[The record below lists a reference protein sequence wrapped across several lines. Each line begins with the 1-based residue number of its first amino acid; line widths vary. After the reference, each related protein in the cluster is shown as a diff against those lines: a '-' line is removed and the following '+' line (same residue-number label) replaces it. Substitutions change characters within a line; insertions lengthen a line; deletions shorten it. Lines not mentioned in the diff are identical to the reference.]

1 MLKPSVRLRGKYPV
15 YPTFLA
21 RRKTF
26 PGICQ
31 LYKLQLECMDQ
42 QAVNYR
48 FKELKTYSSTEWLAN
63 DNKKYRR
70 VFDRFDITYVYAEL
84 SLFNLQFRRQS
95 WTAQIELICYQKK
108 PRKNKFVCKL
118 EFSRTIP
125 AEDNIYYLR
134 EGWGNKKAGSFWKK
148 GSYYWEAW
156 VDGKLVGTSYFY
168 IEDVGD
174 SVNLGSNPYFDLHS
188 IRLFEG
194 PFEGVEE
201 EKRRYL
207 TAFDINRTRFVYL
220 ELVFRNLVQDQDWQC
235 ELFMNFFTSSRELKG
250 MAVRLVTVHQDD
262 EFVTLVGGWGA
273 SAPNSWREDD
283 YEVELVFMEQMIG
296 SVAFRVDEEEEMG
309 IPLVS
314 LPGHEQ
320 GVYLSDVNDDE
331 STFEELFDRLNLLIG
346 LQEIKTQIINHA
358 KYIQFIRLR
367 KEKGFLEEG
376 DIDVHS
382 VFMGNP
388 GTGKTTVAGMMGK
401 LYKKMGMLSKG
412 HVHSVDRVDLV
423 GEYIGQTAPKVKKA
437 IERARGGVLF
447 IDEAYSLAR
456 ENDDSKDFGRE
467 VIEILVK
474 EMSDGPGDIVLIVAG
489 YPKEMKYFIKSNPG
503 LRSRFKLFFDFAD
516 YLPQELSEI
525 ALVAC
530 REKEVSLTP
539 AARKKIDELITEAYR
554 KRDKTFGNARFAFDL
569 IEKAKINL
577 GLRIMNKGD
586 HSKLDKQTLSSILLK
601 DVQDIELEKR
611 KGLPRIPIDEALLSE
626 SLAEL
631 NALIGLDKVK
641 QDIIET
647 VGVVRYHLETGKD
660 VLNNF
665 FLHTVF
671 VGNPGTGKTTIARI
685 LTKIYKAL
693 GILERGHMVET
704 DRQGLVAGY
713 VGQTAIKTAEKIDEA
728 MGGVLFIDEAYSL
741 TSGGSLHGD
750 FGNEAIQ
757 TLLKRMEDQRGA
769 FFVFVAGYPENMEQ
783 FLKANPGLRSRFDK
797 LLRFEDYSA
806 EELKHIAISMLKE
819 KHMEIHP
826 EALEGLHQHLKKLVL
841 QKDKY
846 FGNARTVRKLV
857 TSLVETQNLR
867 IAAIDKKERGHLNLQ
882 EIEPEDLIKTLTG
895 QEGDVFEQRKIGFRA
910 RSAEN

>member
-1 MLKPSVRLRGKYPV
+1 M
-15 YPTFLA
+15 
-21 RRKTF
+21 
-26 PGICQ
+26 
-31 LYKLQLECMDQ
+31 EQ
-42 QAVNYR
+42 QAANYR
-48 FKELKTYSSTEWLAN
+48 FKELKTYASTEWLAN

-70 VFDRFDITYVYAEL
+70 VFERFDVGYMYAEL
-84 SLFNLQFRRQS
+84 ALYNLQFRKNEWS
-95 WTAQIELICYQKK
+95 AHIELICYQKK
-108 PRKNKFVCKL
+108 ARKNKLICKL
-118 EFSRTIP
+118 DFTRTIP
-125 AEDNIYYLR
+125 PEENIFFLR
-134 EGWGNKKAGSFWKK
+134 EGWGNKKTGSFWKK
-148 GSYYWEAW
+148 GTYYWEAW
-156 VDGKLVGTSYFY
+156 VDEKLLGTSYFY
-168 IEDVGD
+168 IEDIGD
-174 SVNLGSNPYFDLHS
+174 SVNIGSNPYFDLHS
-188 IRLFEG
+188 VRLFEG

-201 EKRRYL
+201 DKRRYL
-207 TAFDINRTRFVYL
+207 TGFNIDTTRFVYV
-220 ELVFRNLVQDQDWQC
+220 EVIFRNLVEDQDWQC
-235 ELFMNFFTSSRELKG
+235 EFFMQFLTSSRELKG
-250 MAVRLVTVHQDD
+250 IAVRLLTVRKEDD
-262 EFVTLVGGWGA
+262 YITIVGGWGA

-283 YEVELVFMEQMIG
+283 YSVELIFMDQLIGTVFFQ
-296 SVAFRVDEEEEMG
+296 VDQEEEQG
-309 IPLVS
+309 IPMVRI
-314 LPGHEQ
+314 PGLEQ
-320 GVYLSDVNDDE
+320 GVYLSEYQEDE
-331 STFEELFDRLNLLIG
+331 ASFDELFSKLNQLIG
-346 LQEIKTQIINHA
+346 LQEIKAQIINHA
-358 KYIQFIRLR
+358 KYIQFIKLR
-367 KEKGFLEEG
+367 KEKGFLEDG

-401 LYKKMGMLSKG
+401 LYKKMGILSKG

-437 IERARGGVLF
+437 IEKARGGVLF

-525 ALVAC
+525 ALVAA
-530 REKEVSLTP
+530 REKEVTLTP
-539 AARKKIDELITEAYR
+539 AARKKLDELITEAYR
-554 KRDKTFGNARFAFDL
+554 KRDKTFGNARFVFDL

-577 GLRIMNKGD
+577 GLRIMNKLD
-586 HSKLDKQTLSSILLK
+586 SSKLDKAALSSILLK
-601 DVQDIELEKR
+601 DVQGIELEKR
-611 KGLPRIPIDEALLSE
+611 RGIPKIPIDEALLAD

-641 QDIIET
+641 LDIIET

-704 DRQGLVAGY
+704 DRQGLVAGF

-741 TSGGSLHGD
+741 TSGGSMQGD
-750 FGNEAIQ
+750 FGHEAIQ
-757 TLLKRMEDQRGA
+757 TLLKRMEDHRGA
-769 FFVFVAGYPENMEQ
+769 FFVFVAGYPENMER

-797 LLRFEDYSA
+797 MLRFEDYSA
-806 EELKHIAISMLKE
+806 EELTKIARTMLKE
-819 KHMEIHP
+819 QKMTIHP
-826 EALEGLHQHLKKLVL
+826 DALTSLHLHLVKLVQ
-841 QKDKY
+841 QKDKF
-846 FGNARTVRKLV
+846 FGNARNVRKIV
-857 TSLVETQNLR
+857 TSLIENQNLR
-867 IAAIDKKERGHLNLQ
+867 IAALEKKDRALLDQQ
-882 EIEPEDLIKTLTG
+882 EILIQDLEKVIA
-895 QEGDVFEQRKIGFRA
+895 EAEEDVFDQKRIGFRA
-910 RSAEN
+910 RSAE